1 MTPFLEQIA
10 SHFFEKHEKELYK
23 YRIFLPNRRAR
34 LFFMHYLQSRLGD
47 NPVLAPQITTLN
59 EYVTSASPLVS
70 GEELILLFELYK
82 CYVAGL
88 PEEKAKSM
96 TFEGFY
102 QIGELILQDFRDLD
116 KHRSDARKLFRN
128 LYELKELDNELSYL
142 NENQREAISSFLK
155 PLPAKAEDAKPLLKN
170 FLTFWD
176 GLYDLYVKYK
186 ENLRALGIGYDGMI
200 MREVCDSID
209 AGKSTLGQDGIINVF
224 VGLNALTPCEHR
236 ILKHIKECSETL
248 FYWDYPSPPLQ
259 DKSPGAYFREYNL
272 AHYPEPTDADTI
284 IREDTKTFPKVEVTA
299 IPSSVA
305 QTAYIGAD
313 LKVLHEER
321 PESMQDLRVAIVL
334 PNERLLIPMLNNIPA
349 EVRHLN
355 VTMGYPVRETPP
367 AALLEQLILIIR
379 KQKNTSPTDRQVW
392 RGAEVMQLLSMSVLS
407 PYVSEIREKMSENII
422 RRKLI
427 SISGKMILS
436 LAEEAFE
443 TLEVE
448 VNAKAMELLRLMF
461 VALPEGEG
469 EGGGGLNLFDY
480 FIRLLRFLT
489 ASLITK
495 PEDLS
500 EWNKDIPSDVADTGD
515 TESSFSA
522 ERAILP
528 RLLHLTLEVQHT
540 LTHWHKEIE
549 SLPLS
554 TDTVA
559 DALLTVWRNARIPYS
574 GEPLKGLQMMGV
586 LETRGLDF
594 DIVYIPDASEG
605 LLPQKRSVSGIIPYS
620 LRLGYGLP
628 TYEWQDRTRAY
639 NFFRLISRAKRV
651 VMTYDSRKSDLSQGE
666 PSRYIRMLHYIYG
679 VDVEYKTADYPLS
692 PLGRLD
698 SNDVLDPE
706 LISAYQEALRD
717 SESLTAL
724 SPSRLKTFV
733 VCPRQFYY
741 TVIQG
746 INGQETLQERIESN
760 DLGTIIHNSLE
771 TLYKGFIERYDGI
784 MDKAQLD
791 EWLRKDNN
799 EVSTLV
805 LSKFRRHVFGKDE
818 GQSLKGYNLIQYEY
832 AVSQV
837 KSIIRKDKDYPR
849 QLKYIGGEMR
859 ITDTLTLSNGSTINV
874 KGFIDRIDL
883 EGDCLRITDYKTGRD
898 VYEISSNN
906 DQPRL
911 FNGAATQLLFY
922 CHIIRNMSPDHPFR
936 RQLPHFSTLRPIINK
951 PHHRSKTGE
960 LIMKDSSSG
969 RSVSTVIEDYASVQE
984 WFEGFIDPLLCA
996 IVDPAQTFAP
1006 QPSPM
1011 ACKYCPA
1018 FDLCEATARSM
1029 TDEIGEEE

>member
-1 MTPFLEQIA
+1 MMTPFLEQIA
-10 SHFFEKHEKELYK
+10 THFFEKHQKELYK

-34 LFFMHYLQSRLGD
+34 LFFMHYLQSRLGAT
-47 NPVLAPQITTLN
+47 PLLAPQITTLN
-59 EYVTSASPLVS
+59 EYITSSSRLVS
-70 GEELILLFELYK
+70 GEKLILLFELYK
-82 CYVAGL
+82 CYVARL
-88 PEEKAKSM
+88 PEEKADSM

-102 QIGELILQDFRDLD
+102 QIGELILQDFQDLD
-116 KHRSDARKLFRN
+116 KHRSDAQKLFRN
-128 LYELKELDNELSYL
+128 LYELKELENELSYL
-142 NENQREAISSFLK
+142 DETQKEAINSFLR
-155 PLPAKAEDAKPLLKN
+155 PLPAKAEDAKPLLKS

-176 GLYDLYVKYK
+176 GLYDLYVSYK
-186 ENLRALGIGYDGMI
+186 ESLRNLGIGYDGMI
-200 MREVCDSID
+200 MREVCDSIE
-209 AGKSTLGQDGIINVF
+209 AGKSTLGQDGVINVF

-236 ILKHIKECSETL
+236 ILKHLKESSETL
-248 FYWDYPSPPLQ
+248 FYWDYPSIPLQ

-272 AHYPEPTDADTI
+272 SHYPEPTGDDAI
-284 IREDTKTFPKVEVTA
+284 IRESIKSFPKVEVTA

-313 LKVLHEER
+313 LKVLHETQ
-321 PESMQDLRVAIVL
+321 PESMQDLRVAVVL

-367 AALLEQLILIIR
+367 VALLEQLILIIR
-379 KQKNTSPTDRQVW
+379 KQKNGPSAERQIW
-392 RGAEVMQLLSMSVLS
+392 RGTDVIQLLSMSVLS
-407 PYVSEIREKMSENII
+407 PYLTEIREKMSENII
-422 RRKLI
+422 RRKHI
-427 SISGKMILS
+427 SLDGKTILT

-443 TLEVE
+443 TLSID
-448 VNAKAMELLRLMF
+448 VNDKAMALLRLIF
-461 VALPEGEG
+461 VALPKEED
-469 EGGGGLNLFDY
+469 GGLSLFDY
-480 FIRLLRFLT
+480 FIRLLRFLS
-489 ASLITK
+489 ASLIST
-495 PEDLS
+495 PEDLT
-500 EWNKDIPSDVADTGD
+500 EWNKDIPSDTATSDDT
-515 TESSFSA
+515 SASFSA

-528 RLLHLTLEVQHT
+528 RLLYLTLEIQHT
-540 LTHWHKEIE
+540 LTHWQREID
-549 SLPLS
+549 SLPL
-554 TDTVA
+554 TIDTVA

-594 DIVYIPDASEG
+594 DIVYIPDTSEG
-605 LLPQKRSVSGIIPYS
+605 LLPQKRAVSGIIPYS

-651 VMTYDSRKSDLSQGE
+651 VLTYDSRKSDLSQGE

-692 PLGRLD
+692 PLQKLD
-698 SNDVLDPE
+698 SNDVLHPE
-706 LISAYQEALRD
+706 LISAYQKSLQD
-717 SESLTAL
+717 PESGRAL
-724 SPSRLKTFV
+724 SPSRLKSFV

-741 TVIQG
+741 TMIQE
-746 INGQETLQERIESN
+746 INDQESLRERIESN

-771 TLYKGFIERYDGI
+771 ALYQGFIDRYDGI
-784 MDKAQLD
+784 MDKGQLD
-791 EWLRKDNN
+791 EWLRKDNT
-799 EVSTLV
+799 EVSKLV
-805 LSKFRRHVFGKDE
+805 LSKFRQHVFGKDD
-818 GQSLKGYNLIQYEY
+818 GQTLKGYNLIQYEY

-849 QLKYIGGEMR
+849 QLKYVGGEMR
-859 ITDTLTLSNGSTINV
+859 LIDTLTLSNGSTINV

-898 VYEISSNN
+898 IYEISSNN

-922 CHIIRNMSPDHPFR
+922 CHVIQKMSPEHPFR
-936 RQLPHFSTLRPIINK
+936 QQLPAFSTLRPIINK

-996 IVDPAQTFAP
+996 IVDPTQTFAP
-1006 QPSPM
+1006 QPSPTV
-1011 ACKYCPA
+1011 CKHCPA
-1018 FDLCEATARSM
+1018 FDLCEATARST